1 MKNKKHQNRKHRF
14 KRLTLSLLLLT
25 MLTLTAC
32 ESLPFEINLPWFQ
45 STPMEPVG
53 TEEPG
58 EDLTPTPGGALE
70 VTETPIAAPSK
81 LIIWLPPELDPNKEG
96 EAGKILQDKFNTFAY
111 EQKIE
116 IIVRVKS
123 QSGAGSLLD
132 SMTAAKA
139 AVPEALPDLIVLS
152 APELQVAA
160 ERDLIYPHEAL
171 THLLDENDWYPF
183 GHQLSEV
190 DDLIVAVPAIGDSLS
205 LVYDSVYPF
214 IPSDDWTQVKG
225 NYGYFAFPAD
235 DPQGKFLLLLYMAV
249 GGEVMDNQGY
259 AFLQEEPLIEALQIL
274 KDGSNAGHIRSL
286 SLAFQ
291 NESQPWESFLDRALN
306 TAVVP
311 VSLVLTGLDETKDQ
325 PDPALTQPDFSL
337 GTGSAWALGSPDPAR
352 QELALKLL
360 SELSETEFL
369 ARWSEAL
376 GKLPARPSALGYWTH
391 PTLKPALEVIA
402 QNVELYPPEH
412 ILNKLGPI
420 LRNATLLI
428 LRDNASVSETA
439 RLAIES
445 VK

>member
-1 MKNKKHQNRKHRF
+1 MKNKKHQYRKDGL
-14 KRLTLSLLLLT
+14 KRLALSILLLT

-32 ESLPFEINLPWFQ
+32 ESLPFDLNLPWDL
-45 STPMEPVG
+45 STPIAPET
-53 TEEPG
+53 TEQPG
-58 EDLTPTPGGALE
+58 QALTPSPENGAEL
-70 VTETPIAAPSK
+70 TETPVLPPSK
-81 LIIWLPPELDPNKEG
+81 LILWLPPELDPNNES
-96 EAGKILQDKFNTFAY
+96 EAGKILQEKLNLFAY
-111 EQKIE
+111 ENKIE

-123 QSGAGSLLD
+123 QTGAGSLTDAL
-132 SMTAAKA
+132 TATKA
-139 AVPEALPDLIVLS
+139 AVPEVLPDLIVLS
-152 APELQVAA
+152 APELEVAA

-171 THLLDENDWYPF
+171 TQLMDENDWYPF

-190 DDLIVAVPAIGDSLS
+190 DDLIVAAPAIGDSLS

-214 IPSDDWTQVKG
+214 IPSDDWTNVKG
-225 NYGYFAFPAD
+225 NYGYFAFAAD

-249 GGEVMDNQGY
+249 GGEVMDSQGY
-259 AFLQEEPLIEALQIL
+259 ALLQEEPLVEALQIL
-274 KDGSNAGHIRSL
+274 RDGRNARHISTL
-286 SLAFQ
+286 SLGFQ
-291 NESQPWESFLDRALN
+291 NESQPWQSFLDRALN

-337 GTGSAWALGSPDPAR
+337 GTGLAWALGSPDPAR
-352 QELALKLL
+352 QELALELL
-360 SELSETEFL
+360 SQLSETEFL
-369 ARWSEAL
+369 AMWSEAL

-402 QNVELYPPEH
+402 QNVELYPPEN

-439 RLAIES
+439 RLAVES